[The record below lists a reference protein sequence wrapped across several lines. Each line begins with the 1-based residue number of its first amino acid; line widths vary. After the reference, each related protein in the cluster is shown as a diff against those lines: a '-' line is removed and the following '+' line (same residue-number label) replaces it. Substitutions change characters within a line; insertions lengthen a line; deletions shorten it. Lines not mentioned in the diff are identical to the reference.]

1 MQTAKRQ
8 HAVVMIQFL
17 LPIKMA
23 RDLLVTLADRT
34 CP

>member
-17 LPIKMA
+17 LSIKMA

-34 CP
+34 YP